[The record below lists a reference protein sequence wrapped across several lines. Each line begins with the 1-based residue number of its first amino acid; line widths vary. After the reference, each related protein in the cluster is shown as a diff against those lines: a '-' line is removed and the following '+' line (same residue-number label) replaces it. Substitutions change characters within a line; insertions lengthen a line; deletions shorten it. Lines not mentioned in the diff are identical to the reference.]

1 MDGIPTMARKDMD
14 ELKQHIERVGEELAN
29 KIRKTK
35 MEDIA
40 KAHVNAGIKEV
51 FGIDVSITGEVRE
64 LRSNMNFIRDLQRVS
79 GRVGMTVILTIAA
92 ILTGGLIAVIVKGL
106 K

>member
-1 MDGIPTMARKDMD
+1 MENIPAMARKDMD
-14 ELKQHIERVGEELAN
+14 ELKQHIEHVGEELAD

-40 KAHVNAGIKEV
+40 KAHVDAGIKEV
-51 FGIDVSITGEVRE
+51 FGIDTTISREVRE
-64 LRSNMNFIRDLQRVS
+64 LRSNMNFIRDLQRIS
-79 GRVGMTVILTIAA
+79 GRVGMTMILTIAA
-92 ILTGGLIAVIVKGL
+92 ILTGGLIAVIVKGF